1 MYNFYVKFRFF
12 LAIVCPNRRRLEGLS
27 ISGKGERR
35 GTVASVEFF
44 IDLTARCPPST
55 LCFPA
60 LNYDSRPLV
69 PLEAAW

>member
-1 MYNFYVKFRFF
+1 MLSLDFF
-12 LAIVCPNRRRLEGLS
+12 LPLFVPIEEGWRDCQSQVKERGEVLWPQLS
-27 ISGKGERR
+27 
-35 GTVASVEFF
+35 FF